1 MYVGFFFVGYM
12 LVVCLSYSSGRSTR
26 AASDQYL
33 KKANKILDETPLV
46 DG

>member
-1 MYVGFFFVGYM
+1 MYMGFFFVGYM

-26 AASDQYL
+26 ASSDQYL
-33 KKANKILDETPLV
+33 EKANEILDETPLV

>member
-1 MYVGFFFVGYM
+1 MYMGFFFVGYV
-12 LVVCLSYSSGRSTR
+12 LVVCLSSSSGRSAR

-33 KKANKILDETPLV
+33 EKAKKILDETPLV